1 MSRFVIHISE
11 AKRKKLLIW
20 GVLYIAYAAISVV
33 MLIYYLFNDV
43 GTMRKVFYIIGATN
57 FGVWGYERLQ
67 KRKRKEFFLE
77 IDQDALTW
85 SMHETEKPIS
95 IPWNDVRWIKKEKD
109 EAIMIFRESSFS
121 IGFPMADFQEEEKI
135 QILELIE
142 RYGAQRQIRMINF
155 STPVLATA

>member
-11 AKRKKLLIW
+11 SKRKKLLIW
-20 GVLYIAYAAISVV
+20 GCLYISMAVFSVA
-33 MLIYYLFNDV
+33 MLMYDLFDDV
-43 GTMRKVFYIIGATN
+43 GTMRRIFYILGVIN
-57 FGVWGYERLQ
+57 FGVGGYERLR
-67 KRKRKEFFLE
+67 KRKRKEYFLE
-77 IDQDALTW
+77 IDHESLTW
-85 SMHETEKPIS
+85 SMHQTEKPIS
-95 IPWNDVRWIKKEKD
+95 ILWDDIRWIKKEKD

-121 IGFPMADFQEEEKI
+121 VGFPMIDFQEEEKM